1 MVVESEREMY
11 LRNTLEVV
19 LRYYQDLEDEIRA
32 IRVDLEKDLAWVLEE
47 KK

>member
-11 LRNTLEVV
+11 LRNMLEVV
-19 LRYYQDLEDEIRA
+19 LRQYQDLEDKIHA
-32 IRVDLEKDLAWVLEE
+32 IRVDLEKDLARVLEE